1 MVSVIFGKGISI
13 TGDRRRNRF
22 SKNIWRQVQ
31 WKSKAE
37 EVARTELMRY
47 KGRDTQTLYI
57 SKVNG
62 NTDCR
67 EYFGVK
73 MLSNVDKDVKEITR
87 YKIPH
92 RKRDEIMTDLMMKA
106 LEDRELRLLRDQY
119 ENRRATTNDEAEDPD
134 GEDSQTIETW
144 EMENIDRQIKNALMR
159 ICWKG
164 KAGWVNISDP
174 CLGVIEQHSARD
186 DLLKTMAKI
195 EKIVPWCTKL
205 DVSNI
210 VRKEPFKK
218 YGNCIL
224 CYWKGRK
231 NTSCRRY
238 ECKNNIFGRVM
249 NFTNGAGYYINPDL
263 LHTVMS
269 LGFTFMGSED
279 LITEE
284 DGTSEDVCLPL
295 QSDEYIL
302 DIPCVSKLLW
312 YARMYEENDE
322 ENLKHV
328 MNEVVTTYDILYE
341 IYRVY
346 EGLIEHEK
354 AKRSELWL
362 WCEHKGRIGETGLD
376 HLTRLMINVLQS
388 PTGMTALKV
397 ICANHD
403 GQREEEAAAVQQQ
416 QEHDRERANLVPD
429 RNNNDVQDINNIRRR
444 RDDDNGEERNV
455 RPRWGVPPP

>member
-119 ENRRATTNDEAEDPD
+119 ENRRATTYDEAEDPD
-134 GEDSQTIETW
+134 REDSQTIETW

-164 KAGWVNISDP
+164 KAGWVHISDP
-174 CLGVIEQHSARD
+174 CLGVIE
-186 DLLKTMAKI
+186 
-195 EKIVPWCTKL
+195 
-205 DVSNI
+205 
-210 VRKEPFKK
+210 
-218 YGNCIL
+218 
-224 CYWKGRK
+224 
-231 NTSCRRY
+231 
-238 ECKNNIFGRVM
+238 
-249 NFTNGAGYYINPDL
+249 
-263 LHTVMS
+263 
-269 LGFTFMGSED
+269 
-279 LITEE
+279 
-284 DGTSEDVCLPL
+284 
-295 QSDEYIL
+295 
-302 DIPCVSKLLW
+302 
-312 YARMYEENDE
+312 
-322 ENLKHV
+322 
-328 MNEVVTTYDILYE
+328 
-341 IYRVY
+341 
-346 EGLIEHEK
+346 
-354 AKRSELWL
+354 
-362 WCEHKGRIGETGLD
+362 
-376 HLTRLMINVLQS
+376 
-388 PTGMTALKV
+388 
-397 ICANHD
+397 
-403 GQREEEAAAVQQQ
+403 
-416 QEHDRERANLVPD
+416 
-429 RNNNDVQDINNIRRR
+429 
-444 RDDDNGEERNV
+444 
-455 RPRWGVPPP
+455 